1 VTPFEPTPNRRPTM
15 REVARSAG
23 VSLKTVS
30 RVVND
35 EPGVSPAL
43 QGRVHTAIAALGYE
57 PDARARSLRRTGARD
72 QTIGLI
78 LVDAGNPFAG
88 LMTRGVED
96 VARKH
101 GSLVIAASSDEDPE
115 RESLLFRELVARR
128 VDGLVMYPTDHAA
141 PSIVRGLERGTQVVC
156 VDRVPDG
163 LPCDAVV
170 SDNRGGIREATEL
183 LLSTG
188 HRDIGYLGDSLHI
201 YTARERLA
209 GFQEAMARA
218 GISVDRD
225 RTVAG
230 LRDPEVAESAARA
243 MLSGP
248 RRPTG
253 LIAAQ
258 NLVTIGTIKA
268 LHQLGLEHEVA
279 LISFDDVQFAT
290 ELSPAITAVAQDP
303 YELGRRA
310 TVRLFERLDGD
321 TSEPHLDVLPVPLI
335 RRGSGEMRVSR

>member
-1 VTPFEPTPNRRPTM
+1 MTRSDPQPSRRPTM
-15 REVARSAG
+15 REVAESAG

-35 EPGVSPAL
+35 EAGVSAAL
-43 QGRVHTAIAALGYE
+43 QGRVLHAIAELGYE
-57 PDARARSLRRTGARD
+57 PDARARNLRRSSTRD

-78 LVDAGNPFAG
+78 LVDAANPFAG
-88 LMTRGVED
+88 LMMRGVED
-96 VARKH
+96 VAREH

-115 RESLLFRELVARR
+115 RESLLFRELITRR

-141 PSIVRGLERGTQVVC
+141 ASIVRGLERGTQIVC

-163 LPCDAVV
+163 LPCDTVV

-183 LLSTG
+183 LLSGG

-209 GFQEAMARA
+209 GFQEAMNEA
-218 GISVDRD
+218 GVTVSGD

-230 LRDPEVAESAARA
+230 LRDPEAAESATRE
-243 MLSGP
+243 MLSGS
-248 RRPTG
+248 RRPSA

-258 NLVTIGTIKA
+258 NLVTIGAIKA
-268 LHQLGLEHEVA
+268 LHQLHLEHEIA

-310 TVRLFERLDGD
+310 TVRLFDRLDGD
-321 TSEPHLDVLPVPLI
+321 TSEPQLDVLPVPLI
-335 RRGSGEMRVSR
+335 RRGSGEMLAAR